1 MRSAQS
7 ILNQSFHYVPATA
20 TATSVADTWRRFG
33 WQPTTEEERKGRLQ
47 PTAILGVQSVAEVDP
62 AADGGSASR
71 SVAAN

>member
-7 ILNQSFHYVPATA
+7 ILNRSFHYVPA

-47 PTAILGVQSVAEVDP
+47 PTAMLGLQSVAEVNP
-62 AADGGSASR
+62 ADAASSAS
-71 SVAAN
+71 AAWCATA